1 MIVGDVQRFPV
12 STERDKN
19 VMRARRRAI
28 ELLGANEWKFVGE
41 ADIGTQRRTDIDHRD
56 ARRSSNRRAET
67 RRLHPFGVTRHC

>member
-1 MIVGDVQRFPV
+1 MRRSRVLHGDVDVHRPVARRGRLIVGDVQRFPV

-41 ADIGTQRRTDIDHRD
+41 ADIGTQRRTDIDH
-56 ARRSSNRRAET
+56 
-67 RRLHPFGVTRHC
+67 P